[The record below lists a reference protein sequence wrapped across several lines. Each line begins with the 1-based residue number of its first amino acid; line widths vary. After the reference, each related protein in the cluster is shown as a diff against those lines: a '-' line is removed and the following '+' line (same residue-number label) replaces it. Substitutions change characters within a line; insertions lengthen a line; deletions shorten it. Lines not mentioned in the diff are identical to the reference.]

1 MNFIKRYKLSIIW
14 AIIMLLSTTMKSGDD
29 MPKID
34 VPYAD
39 KIVHFGIF
47 GVLGFLISYEKRR
60 ADLTTLLI
68 CALYGAAIEVIQ
80 LFLPWRSFEWADMI
94 ADTLGALA
102 GILTAKWLINFAK
115 SLK

>member
-1 MNFIKRYKLSIIW
+1 MSFIKKYKLSIIW
-14 AIIMLLSTTMKSGDD
+14 ALIMLLATTMKSGDE
-29 MPKID
+29 MPKFDI
-34 VPYAD
+34 PYMD

-60 ADLTTLLI
+60 ADIVTLAL

-80 LFLPWRSFEWADMI
+80 LFLPWRSFEWADML

-102 GILTAKWLINFAK
+102 GILAAKWLISFAK
-115 SLK
+115 SRK